1 MLSLTKTLPLTGSS
15 NCRDDTVRLVNGSS
29 EREGRVEICYNG
41 VWGTV
46 CDYGWDEV
54 DANVICQQ
62 MGFTYQRALPTNN
75 SHFGAGEGPVL
86 LENVRCNQNHSNLSQ
101 CVDYFKHIGTFHR
114 CMHTAG
120 VICEDIMMSTST
132 ELVPTTDQAPATSPR
147 ATTANISHDSTY
159 MSHDKTPAA
168 SNSSVVAIVVTVGA
182 LILLAM
188 AAAITVIALV
198 LIARLRLKANR

>member
-1 MLSLTKTLPLTGSS
+1 MCADK
-15 NCRDDTVRLVNGSS
+15 
-29 EREGRVEICYNG
+29 
-41 VWGTV
+41 
-46 CDYGWDEV
+46 GWDEV
-54 DANVICQQ
+54 GANVVCHQ

-75 SHFGAGEGPVL
+75 SHFGAGEGPIL
-86 LENVRCNQNHSNLSQ
+86 LENVTGNQSHSSLSQ
-101 CVDYFKHIGTFHR
+101 CVDFTRFGTHGP

-120 VICEDIMMSTST
+120 VICEDMMMSTST
-132 ELVPTTDQAPATSPR
+132 ELAPTTDQTPSTSPH

-159 MSHDKTPAA
+159 MSHAYYDTTPAA

-198 LIARLRLKANR
+198 LIARLRLKTNR

>member
-1 MLSLTKTLPLTGSS
+1 M
-15 NCRDDTVRLVNGSS
+15 
-29 EREGRVEICYNG
+29 
-41 VWGTV
+41 

-75 SHFGAGEGPVL
+75 SHFGAGEGPIL
-86 LENVRCNQNHSNLSQ
+86 LENVRCNQSHSNLSQ
-101 CVDYFKHIGTFHR
+101 CVDYFKHIGTVRR

-120 VICEDIMMSTST
+120 VICEDMTMSTST
-132 ELVPTTDQAPATSPR
+132 ELVPTTDQTPSTSPH
-147 ATTANISHDSTY
+147 ATTANISHDNTY
-159 MSHDKTPAA
+159 TSYAYYDTTLTA